1 MLPSLQSA
9 SPRLPPLLDSHSQQC
24 EENDETMSDISIS
37 SALHLTPHSQLNYP
51 EVLSQS
57 RMANREPHGSQEE
70 APSSSSPNWPPQG
83 LCTGYSPQTP
93 YPGQEEMCL
102 SALDHQRY
110 AWLKS
115 SFANSSD
122 GSTGG
127 TYPDSL
133 PSYPYPHC
141 ADFASCPVEDG
152 YHRQGKSHHPL
163 PGRYSPS
170 ISSLEQPYSLLSCP
184 PEAVLRYPFLP
195 PYPYPTQGPVC
206 CAQCPAQGLGMG
218 PVLQLVPRPRYRPPY
233 YGPDHCRHQ
242 DAAAT
247 TQSESFVPQHR
258 QSDRP
263 GSSTQLS
270 LEQRKV
276 FVTYERDSDNHFKET
291 MNFVSLLRHNGFDTS
306 VDVFEQQLRSI
317 SAIDFMEKYI
327 NEKYYLII
335 IVISPKYHETVTGA
349 NIYMEKDERML
360 HTVYIHKQLQNEFI
374 QNGCQNFRF
383 IPILFPGAK
392 RCHVP
397 AWLQNTL
404 VYTWPKDRDDI
415 LRRLMRVEK
424 YNPPPVGELPTI
436 VSIPL

>member
-9 SPRLPPLLDSHSQQC
+9 SPRLPPLLDSHSQC
-24 EENDETMSDISIS
+24 EENDETMSDVSIS
-37 SALHLTPHSQLNYP
+37 KAIRLRPHSQLNYP

-70 APSSSSPNWPPQG
+70 PPSRSSPNWPPQG
-83 LCTGYSPQTP
+83 LCAGYSPQTP

-122 GSTGG
+122 GRTGG
-127 TYPDSL
+127 PYPDSL
-133 PSYPYPHC
+133 PSYSYPHC
-141 ADFASCPVEDG
+141 ADFASCPVEEG
-152 YHRQGKSHHPL
+152 YHHQGKSHHSL

-184 PEAVLRYPFLP
+184 PEAALRYPFLP

-218 PVLQLVPRPRYRPPY
+218 PVLQLVPRPSYRPPY

-242 DAAAT
+242 DAAGT

-306 VDVFEQQLRSI
+306 VDVFEQQLISI

-335 IVISPKYHETVTGA
+335 IVISPKYHETVTRA

-360 HTVYIHKQLQNEFI
+360 HTVYIYKQLQNEFI

-392 RCHVP
+392 KCHVP

-436 VSIPL
+436 VSTPL

>member
-9 SPRLPPLLDSHSQQC
+9 SPRLPPLLDSYSQC
-24 EENDETMSDISIS
+24 EENDETMSDASIS
-37 SALHLTPHSQLNYP
+37 SALRLRPHSQLNYP

-70 APSSSSPNWPPQG
+70 PPSRSSQNWPPQG
-83 LCTGYSPQTP
+83 LCAGYSPQTP
-93 YPGQEEMCL
+93 YPGEEEMCL

-122 GSTGG
+122 GCTGG
-127 TYPDSL
+127 PYPDSL
-133 PSYPYPHC
+133 PSYSYPHG
-141 ADFASCPVEDG
+141 ADFASCPVEEG
-152 YHRQGKSHHPL
+152 YHHQ
-163 PGRYSPS
+163 
-170 ISSLEQPYSLLSCP
+170 
-184 PEAVLRYPFLP
+184 
-195 PYPYPTQGPVC
+195 
-206 CAQCPAQGLGMG
+206 
-218 PVLQLVPRPRYRPPY
+218 
-233 YGPDHCRHQ
+233 GPDHCRHQ
-242 DAAAT
+242 DAAGT

-306 VDVFEQQLRSI
+306 VDVFEQQLISI

-392 RCHVP
+392 KCHVP

-436 VSIPL
+436 VSTPL

>member
-9 SPRLPPLLDSHSQQC
+9 SPRLPPLLDSYSQC
-24 EENDETMSDISIS
+24 EENDETMSDASIS
-37 SALHLTPHSQLNYP
+37 SALRLRPHSQLNYP

-70 APSSSSPNWPPQG
+70 PPSRSSQNWPPQG
-83 LCTGYSPQTP
+83 LCAGYSPQTP

-122 GSTGG
+122 GCTGG
-127 TYPDSL
+127 PYPDSL
-133 PSYPYPHC
+133 PSYSYPHG
-141 ADFASCPVEDG
+141 ADFASCPVEEG
-152 YHRQGKSHHPL
+152 YHHQGKSHHSL

-184 PEAVLRYPFLP
+184 PEAAPRYPFLP

-218 PVLQLVPRPRYRPPY
+218 PVLQLVPRPSYRPPY

-242 DAAAT
+242 DAAGT

-306 VDVFEQQLRSI
+306 VDVFEQQLISI

-392 RCHVP
+392 KCHVP

-436 VSIPL
+436 VSTPL

>member
-1 MLPSLQSA
+1 
-9 SPRLPPLLDSHSQQC
+9 
-24 EENDETMSDISIS
+24 MSDVSIS
-37 SALHLTPHSQLNYP
+37 SALHLRPHSQLNYP
-51 EVLSQS
+51 EVLNQS

-70 APSSSSPNWPPQG
+70 PPSRSSPNWPPQG
-83 LCTGYSPQTP
+83 LCAGYSPQTP

-115 SFANSSD
+115 SFDNSRD
-122 GSTGG
+122 GRTGG
-127 TYPDSL
+127 QYSDSL
-133 PSYPYPHC
+133 PSYSYPHC
-141 ADFASCPVEDG
+141 VDFASCPVEEG
-152 YHRQGKSHHPL
+152 YHDQDKSHHSL

-184 PEAVLRYPFLP
+184 PEAALRYPFLP

-206 CAQCPAQGLGMG
+206 CAQCPAQVLGMG
-218 PVLQLVPRPRYRPPY
+218 PVLQLVPRPSYHRPPY

-242 DAAAT
+242 DAAGT
-247 TQSESFVPQHR
+247 TQSESFAPQHR

-306 VDVFEQQLRSI
+306 VDVFEQQLISI

-360 HTVYIHKQLQNEFI
+360 HTVYIYKQLQNEFI

-392 RCHVP
+392 KCHVP

-436 VSIPL
+436 VSTPL

>member
-233 YGPDHCRHQ
+233 YG
-242 DAAAT
+242 
-247 TQSESFVPQHR
+247 
-258 QSDRP
+258 
-263 GSSTQLS
+263 
-270 LEQRKV
+270 KV

-392 RCHVP
+392 R
-397 AWLQNTL
+397 
-404 VYTWPKDRDDI
+404 DRDDI